1 MVPSAVLS
9 VLLLPLWYLAQEIRS
24 GDEKE
29 NEKENEL
36 DPKERSPR
44 EKNFLL
50 IGTRVENW
58 RRSLDVRKKLG
69 KVDQPWPL
77 PCRN

>member
-9 VLLLPLWYLAQEIRS
+9 VLLLPLWYLARKYEVVTS
-24 GDEKE
+24 EK
-29 NEKENEL
+29 EKENEL

-44 EKNFLL
+44 EKKFLL